1 MGYTWKGLAKQYGFT
16 DFSPATQDKAAVAL
30 ILAKKGAM
38 EAILNGDY
46 EQAVMKLGGIWAS
59 FPTAPNEYR
68 QHKRSWGFVH
78 NFFRQRGF

>member
-1 MGYTWKGLAKQYGFT
+1 
-16 DFSPATQDKAAVAL
+16 